1 MEDKNFVFGL
11 HSTIEAI
18 NAGKEIDRILIRKGL
33 QGELYME
40 LMKLIRQF

>member
-18 NAGKEIDRILIRKGL
+18 NAGKEIDRIDPKRIAGRIVHGSDETD
-33 QGELYME
+33 QT
-40 LMKLIRQF
+40 I